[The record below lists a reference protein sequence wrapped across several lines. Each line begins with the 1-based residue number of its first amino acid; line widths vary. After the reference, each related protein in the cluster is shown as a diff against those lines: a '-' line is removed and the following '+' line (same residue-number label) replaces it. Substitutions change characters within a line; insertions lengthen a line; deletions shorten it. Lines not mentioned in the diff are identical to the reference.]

1 MAHGSP
7 RCGVTCL
14 ASPSFAS
21 PSAPLAPGYRKA
33 KRTGYRFA
41 NLVRTDWSTRRDH
54 FHTTSGFSFCLL
66 LLLLLALQDPA
77 RCVLFCAWVRLMK
90 PPGRKGCCFLSFF
103 FAGLAGSVRDTVPD
117 PAGPEV
123 PVEPHKGITGALSF
137 RVYGRATFRTGVGE
151 KRLSCGFSSLEISA
165 KFANRIRETHPAVTQ
180 GCGSTI
186 LKKGYALWLESSMV
200 VEHC

>member
-1 MAHGSP
+1 MGPHALPEAACAAKGGHEPRDWFFFARVCAFADDHGD
-7 RCGVTCL
+7 GVVSGRGHET
-14 ASPSFAS
+14 
-21 PSAPLAPGYRKA
+21 
-33 KRTGYRFA
+33 TGPK
-41 NLVRTDWSTRRDH
+41 
-54 FHTTSGFSFCLL
+54 GLL
-66 LLLLLALQDPA
+66 LS
-77 RCVLFCAWVRLMK
+77 F
-90 PPGRKGCCFLSFF
+90 FF

>member
-77 RCVLFCAWVRLMK
+77 RCVLFCAWVRLMI
-90 PPGRKGCCFLSFF
+90 GRKGFGLSGVWGFGKSHMELRIHGGK
-103 FAGLAGSVRDTVPD
+103 AALPVRGQWRGLGLPGHRRGWRLDRAGSFP
-117 PAGPEV
+117 G
-123 PVEPHKGITGALSF
+123 
-137 RVYGRATFRTGVGE
+137 
-151 KRLSCGFSSLEISA
+151 
-165 KFANRIRETHPAVTQ
+165 
-180 GCGSTI
+180 
-186 LKKGYALWLESSMV
+186 
-200 VEHC
+200 